1 MATLGSVALSAAAS
15 VDASGEDG
23 CFLARVE
30 RDDGGG
36 DIKRLQAGI
45 PDDTE
50 SYIALVM

>member
-1 MATLGSVALSAAAS
+1 MATLGSVGLTVAAS
-15 VDASGEDG
+15 VGKSGEG
-23 CFLARVE
+23 GRFLARVE

-36 DIKRLQAGI
+36 DIKRLQAEI